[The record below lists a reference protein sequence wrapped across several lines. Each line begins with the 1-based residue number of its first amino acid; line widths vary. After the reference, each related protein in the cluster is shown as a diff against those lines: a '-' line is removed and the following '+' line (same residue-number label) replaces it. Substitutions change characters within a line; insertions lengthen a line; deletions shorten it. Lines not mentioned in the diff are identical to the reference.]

1 MALSFET
8 TGLFNNITY
17 SNSMMKFATVLSSSL
32 EMNNIEINQLSLNQ
46 YLLECNR
53 CERAIWQ
60 NIVIKDFTTTSQY
73 IIFLSGSVINH
84 ISNQTITDINAIVY
98 HVYRTNITL
107 IENLHIS
114 NATSGINLKLS
125 QLSLL
130 QNSMIRD

>member
-73 IIFLSGSVINH
+73 IIFLLGSVIDH
-84 ISNQTITDINAIVY
+84 ISNLTVADINAIVC
-98 HVYRTNITL
+98 HAYRTNITL
-107 IENLHIS
+107 IDNLHIS
-114 NATSGINLKLS
+114 NATTGIYLKKS
-125 QLSLL
+125 QVSLI
-130 QNSMIRD
+130 QNSLIRD